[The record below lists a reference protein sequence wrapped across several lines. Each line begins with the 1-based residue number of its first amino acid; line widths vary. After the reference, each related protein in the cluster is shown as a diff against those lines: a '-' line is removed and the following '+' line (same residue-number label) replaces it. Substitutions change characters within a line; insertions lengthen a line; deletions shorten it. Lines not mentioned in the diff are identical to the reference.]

1 MWPVPCRLTVSD
13 AQALGARVTNTG
25 GGQAN
30 GTYFHP
36 AVLYPVTTKMRAYQE
51 EQFGPVIPVVAFSD
65 ESEVIRHVRESEFG
79 QQLSIFGSDPAAI
92 GGLID
97 VLATQVGR
105 INLNSQCQRGPDTLP
120 FNGRKNSAEGT
131 LSVSDALRV
140 FSIRTTIAAKSSE
153 SNRDLV
159 TSIVRE
165 RHSRTLT
172 TDYLF

>member
-1 MWPVPCRLTVSD
+1 MLVHTKAVDNLVAGMPWQPNVSLTPLPEPGKIDYLKTLVSD
-13 AQALGARVTNTG
+13 AEALGARVMNTG

-65 ESEVIRHVRESEFG
+65 ESEVIRYVRESEFG
-79 QQLSIFGSDPAAI
+79 QQLSIFGSDP
-92 GGLID
+92 
-97 VLATQVGR
+97 
-105 INLNSQCQRGPDTLP
+105 
-120 FNGRKNSAEGT
+120 
-131 LSVSDALRV
+131 
-140 FSIRTTIAAKSSE
+140 AAKSSE